1 MKIRE
6 EGTAVKVKQY
16 TYENVPEASE
26 LETMRENVG
35 LLFCLT
41 FFLKE

>member
-16 TYENVPEASE
+16 TYENVPDGQRAG
-26 LETMRENVG
+26 NNA
-35 LLFCLT
+35 
-41 FFLKE
+41 